1 MADSVPLVLLQGPV
15 TVSEAVSDFLR
26 HCRARGLSRSTVT
39 LNEGVLSRLVEQAG
53 ELRLEQLSQKH
64 LQSFLLQVSKGRKPS
79 TVQRYYNALQAFGK
93 HLRSLGHPDPAEG
106 LPRPKAPRPVIE
118 PLAQQEV
125 EAMVASCPD
134 TPLGRRDRLVLLLL
148 VDCGLRASE
157 LAALRL
163 DDVDTSECVL
173 LVRCGK
179 GGKPRRVPF
188 GQTVAEALEDW
199 LAVRGNVEA
208 PQLIVNCYGQGVD
221 RYRIGHIVRQAAE
234 RAGIRRRVGPH
245 RLRHTCAVSYLR
257 AGGDVFTLQR
267 ILGHADLTMTRRYT
281 EVADTDVQEKHR
293 LYSPADRLSVPSKT
307 RKRVL

>member
-1 MADSVPLVLLQGPV
+1 MATTAPLGLLVGPA
-15 TVSEAVSDFLR
+15 TVSAAVSNFLR
-26 HCRARGLSRSTVT
+26 YCRARNLSQSTQAI
-39 LNEGVLSRLVEQAG
+39 NRDVLTRLCESAG
-53 ELRLEQLSQKH
+53 ELPPDRLTQEH
-64 LQSFLLQVSKGRKPS
+64 LRSFLLRMAQGRRPS
-79 TVQRYYNALQAFGK
+79 TVQRYHDVLRAFGK
-93 HLRSLGHPDPAEG
+93 YLCSLGYQNPAEG

-125 EAMVASCPD
+125 EAMVAACPD

-157 LAALRL
+157 LAALQV
-163 DDVDTSECVL
+163 DDVDTSERVL

-188 GQTVAEALEDW
+188 GRTVAEALQDW
-199 LAVRGNVEA
+199 LALRGSVET
-208 PQLIVNCYGQGVD
+208 PQLIVNCYGQAMT
-221 RYRIGHIVRQAAE
+221 RHRIRDIVIQAAE
-234 RAGIRRRVGPH
+234 RAGVKRKVGPH
-245 RLRHTCAVSYLR
+245 RLRHTCAISYLR